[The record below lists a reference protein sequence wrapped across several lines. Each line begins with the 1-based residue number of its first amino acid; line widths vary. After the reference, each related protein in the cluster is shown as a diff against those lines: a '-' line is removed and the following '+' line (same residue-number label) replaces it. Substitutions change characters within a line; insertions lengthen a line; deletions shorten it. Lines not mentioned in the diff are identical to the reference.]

1 MMSPILES
9 IKTSYKVFFYLSILG
24 DDIFRTLEASRVTN
38 LYLKCFFFQGDHWQ
52 DVYSG
57 MHNSSFPFSLREEIT
72 KQDITG
78 YYSSF

>member
-1 MMSPILES
+1 MITDSRVE
-9 IKTSYKVFFYLSILG
+9 KGFFYLSILG
-24 DDIFRTLEASRVTN
+24 DDIFRTLECAESN
-38 LYLKCFFFQGDHWQ
+38 QSLSKMFFFQGDYWQ

>member
-1 MMSPILES
+1 MTSLILES
-9 IKTSYKVFFYLSILG
+9 RKTSYKVFLSI
-24 DDIFRTLEASRVTN
+24 
-38 LYLKCFFFQGDHWQ
+38 YLRRRHFPYIGGIESNQSLSKMFVFFQGDHWQ